1 MSNTYLT
8 SQLITPDAVAMFE
21 ASCTFIPTAYKKYD
35 GMFTAKTYAPGDTIN
50 VRLDNFFIGQ
60 RGDSVTAEDIV
71 EASIPLTIAPLY
83 SVPIAYTPTDLSR
96 KIVDFSQEFLMPA
109 VRRVRSMMNADIA
122 LNVLS
127 QVNFW
132 QGDTT
137 APINSYASMDSVRP
151 LMTNLAMDPAYKRYA
166 VISPDDAHSLR
177 SSSSLQNSFLPS
189 LNKEITLESRMGRL
203 AGMEILEEE
212 QVIRFYGGTKTI
224 QTPATDFQI
233 QAYTASTITIKNC
246 VVGEQTLKQG
256 DLIYLPATYSFN
268 QATRQSTGRPMAFA
282 VTQTP
287 AVADGSGYTT
297 VSIYPN
303 MILSGPRQN
312 MSGTPAVNDI
322 VSAVPD
328 HMANVCYTE
337 RGLVCAIPPLERMDS
352 PESYTYTSPKSG
364 ISMRISKTAEVLN
377 NKNILRLDAQMAT
390 TWVPQQNIRKV
401 SQVNQIGS

>member
-8 SQLITPDAVAMFE
+8 SQLITPEAVAIFE

-50 VRLDNFFIGQ
+50 IRLDNFFIGQ

-83 SVPIAYTPTDLSR
+83 SIPIAYTPTDLQR

-109 VRRVRSMMNADIA
+109 VRRVRAMMNADIA
-122 LNVLS
+122 LNVLT
-127 QVNFW
+127 QVNYY

-137 APINSYASMDSVRP
+137 APINSYASLDSINP
-151 LMTNLAMDPAYKRYA
+151 LMTNLAMDPAYRKYCA
-166 VISPDDAHSLR
+166 MSPDDMHSLR
-177 SSSSLQNSFLPS
+177 SNATLQNSFVSP
-189 LNKEITLESRMGRL
+189 LNKDITVDSRVSRL
-203 AGMEILEEE
+203 AGMDIMAEE
-212 QVIRFYGGTKTI
+212 QIIRFFGGTKAITG
-224 QTPATDFQI
+224 AADFQI
-233 QAYTASTITIKNC
+233 ASFTATTITIKNA
-246 VVGEQTLKQG
+246 VNGDQTFTAG
-256 DLIYLPATYSFN
+256 DLIYLPATFAFN
-268 QATRQSTGRPMAFA
+268 QVTRQSTGRPMAFA
-282 VTQTP
+282 ITTTP
-287 AVADGSGYTT
+287 ALTSGNQVT

-312 MSGTPAVNDI
+312 MASTPAVND
-322 VSAVPD
+322 VVKAVPD
-328 HMANVCYTE
+328 HMANVAYTE

-352 PESYTYTSPKSG
+352 PESYTFTSPKTG
-364 ISMRISKTAEVLN
+364 ISMRVSKTAEVLN
-377 NKNILRLDAQMAT
+377 NKNILRLDCQMAT